1 MLKVG
6 LIGIN
11 GFGKIHVANVL
22 KQAAKGK
29 VKCVAFA
36 DVKVDK
42 EDKDYQELIALGA
55 RHYTDYN
62 EMLDNQGI

>member
-1 MLKVG
+1 MCG
-6 LIGIN
+6 L
-11 GFGKIHVANVL
+11 
-22 KQAAKGK
+22 
-29 VKCVAFA
+29 A

-62 EMLDNQGI
+62 EMLDNHKDFDFVTITPLYIYLSMAVNA